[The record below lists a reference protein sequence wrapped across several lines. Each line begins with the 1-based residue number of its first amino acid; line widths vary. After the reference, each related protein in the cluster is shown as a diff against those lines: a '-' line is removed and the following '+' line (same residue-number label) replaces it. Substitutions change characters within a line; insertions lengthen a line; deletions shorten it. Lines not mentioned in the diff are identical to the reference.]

1 MEVKIDKM
9 TGKLEVL
16 QNHHPCEYAGFYAD
30 YIGNPT
36 CEFEKY
42 LDELQS
48 DYICEDFTKWFH
60 GPFLMM
66 LYDKKYK
73 TIFVAQ
79 HLFGTPVPVY
89 FAQNNEAIFISTTLK
104 KCKEYVRRS
113 AKLNEAMLP
122 HYFYNGFLPF
132 QHTLIQGIYKLP
144 PRKNLLICN
153 GDVKLMDMKIDFFT
167 VDWDHVSEE
176 DGFCRYQDTL
186 RQSVNYSLQ
195 ANEGEAAYA
204 MALSSGYDSNCIL
217 YNARQLRKDREISC
231 YSVGGDKGIDETVQ
245 AEYIAGQYE
254 NVSFRKATV
263 TPETLT
269 HLDEIVERLEGT
281 IYERGIFLQYELS
294 HLLKE
299 DGRNSIICGECA
311 DQIFHQHT
319 YGDKRSVPFVYSY
332 GEDPFEMA
340 YYVVLKKS
348 TYMLQSFGVEG
359 YYPFLEREML
369 QLGYET
375 RFLNQKTK
383 KYYKSCCK
391 RFFPLKVSE
400 KIGKS
405 GGSTSL
411 EALFEADF
419 DCLKASEKSRFF
431 DDEYRLTQKYGVKE
445 SIRDYYLSLCY
456 LESFEKQFCD

>member
-1 MEVKIDKM
+1 MEVKIDKI
-9 TGKLEVL
+9 TGKLEIL
-16 QNHHPCEYAGFYAD
+16 QDHHPYEHAEFYVD

-36 CEFEKY
+36 CKFEKY
-42 LDELQS
+42 RDELQS
-48 DYICEDFTKWFH
+48 DHIYGDFSAWFH

-66 LYDKKYK
+66 LYDKKDK

-104 KCKEYVRRS
+104 KCKEYVRRR

-144 PRKNLLICN
+144 PKKNLLIRD
-153 GDVKLMDMKIDFFT
+153 GKATLMDMKIDFLA
-167 VDWDHVSEE
+167 VDLDHISEE
-176 DGFCRYQDTL
+176 EVFSRYQDTL
-186 RQSVNYSLQ
+186 RRSVDYSLQ
-195 ANEGEAAYA
+195 AYGETVCA

-217 YNARQLRKDREISC
+217 YNARQLQKDREISC
-231 YSVGGDKGIDETVQ
+231 YSVGGVTGIDETVN

-254 NVSFRKATV
+254 KVSFRKTAV

-269 HLDEIVERLEGT
+269 HLDEIVERLEGNV
-281 IYERGIFLQYELS
+281 YERGIFLQYELS
-294 HLLKE
+294 RLLKE

-319 YGDKRSVPFVYSY
+319 YADREKVPFVYRY

-348 TYMLQSFGVEG
+348 SFMLRSFGLEG
-359 YYPFLEREML
+359 YYPFLEKEML

-383 KYYKSCCK
+383 KFYKSCCK
-391 RFFPLKVSE
+391 KLFSPKIIE
-400 KIGKS
+400 KIEKT

-411 EALFEADF
+411 EALFEGDF
-419 DCLKASEKSRFF
+419 DCLKAAEKSRFF
-431 DDEYRLTQKYGVKE
+431 DEEYRLTQKYGIKE

-456 LESFEKQFCD
+456 LESFEKQFCE